1 MTHSDDTAAS
11 RVRALM
17 MTRLRQPV
25 TLALP
30 AWGVVA
36 GALAVLALV
45 VVALD

>member
-11 RVRALM
+11 RVRAL